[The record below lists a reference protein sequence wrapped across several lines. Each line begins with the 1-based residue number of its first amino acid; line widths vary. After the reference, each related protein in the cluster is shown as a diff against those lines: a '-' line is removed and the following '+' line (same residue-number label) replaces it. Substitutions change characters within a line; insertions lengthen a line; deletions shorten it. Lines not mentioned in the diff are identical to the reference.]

1 MQNNNIERKKPMAR
15 LRLNQE
21 YRNKIANRIKE
32 HLFLE
37 DTQERQK
44 YVELK
49 EVQDTQNQSA
59 WDIATQIVRRH
70 YTPEDVEKAYYLQNK
85 FENVSTIA
93 KDSCFHF
100 HYLGT
105 KEKTNY
111 NGETEIEEN
120 VPIEK
125 HFDFRLNGSIDNE
138 SNYSSNKDSEYA
150 FALFRDEINAQDD
163 CNADI
168 LIEQADKDDNPHK
181 RKFVENNEK
190 YLGLSGGRNNE
201 TKYGREWNEKYQL
214 DLIGRDY
221 CRDRSI
227 ACSEEEFNILITWK
241 QQKGAFVMAH
251 YKWIKSVLDQMKEIK
266 VGLKGYKYLDEA
278 IELAN
283 ELGIEITDHEI
294 IRTNSTGLV
303 IYNPKNLAERIKGMK
318 NKNIS
323 REDKIKARLL
333 YEANQGQS
341 EVVN

>member
-15 LRLNQE
+15 IRLNQE
-21 YRNKIANRIKE
+21 YRNKIANRIKQ
-32 HLFLE
+32 HLFQE

-44 YVELK
+44 YYDLK
-49 EVQDTQNQSA
+49 SKQDSQNDFA
-59 WDIATQIVRRH
+59 WSVAEKIVRRH
-70 YTPEDVEKAYYLQNK
+70 YTDEDVEKAWYLQNK
-85 FENVSTIA
+85 FENVNTIA

-100 HYLGT
+100 HYMGK
-105 KEKTNY
+105 KETRDYDNNLK
-111 NGETEIEEN
+111 IEDAT
-120 VPIEK
+120 IER
-125 HFDFRLNGSIDNE
+125 HFDFRLNGSIDTDN
-138 SNYSSNKDSEYA
+138 NYSSSRDYA
-150 FALFRDEINAQDD
+150 YGYALYRDEINAQEN

-168 LIEQADKDDNPHK
+168 LIEQEGKDNNPHK
-181 RKFVENNEK
+181 TKYVENNNK
-190 YLGLSGGRNNE
+190 YLGDSDSG
-201 TKYGREWNEKYQL
+201 YGKQWNEKYQL

-227 ACSEEEFNILITWK
+227 ACSEEEFKILITWK